1 VWEFPPASVTIA
13 GDDPIAT
20 GTNGVTHEFEVEPFP
35 SWPALLEPQQ
45 YVVSIEIAQAW
56 LAPVAITL
64 AAVPFGIV
72 MATGEFAYELP
83 QQETDPELVRAQ
95 V

>member
-1 VWEFPPASVTIA
+1 
-13 GDDPIAT
+13 
-20 GTNGVTHEFEVEPFP
+20 
-35 SWPALLEPQQ
+35 LEPQQ

>member
-1 VWEFPPASVTIA
+1 M
-13 GDDPIAT
+13 
-20 GTNGVTHEFEVEPFP
+20 
-35 SWPALLEPQQ
+35 
-45 YVVSIEIAQAW
+45 AQAW
-56 LAPVAITL
+56 LPPAVITW
-64 AAVPFGIV
+64 AAVPFGMV